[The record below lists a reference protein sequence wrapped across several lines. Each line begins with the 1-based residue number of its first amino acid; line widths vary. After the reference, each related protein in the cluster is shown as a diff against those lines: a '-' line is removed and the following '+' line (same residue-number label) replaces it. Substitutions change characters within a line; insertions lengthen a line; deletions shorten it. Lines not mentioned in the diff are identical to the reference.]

1 MTSETVSWT
10 ALRDLPATWEES
22 ISDELS
28 ALRDVWSEQ
37 AQELGES
44 QALAE
49 FNARLAREW
58 AIETGILEQLYTI
71 DEGVSRLLIEQ
82 GLHSSL
88 IPHGTTDQDP
98 EYVMALVK
106 DQHRVV
112 DWLFDF
118 VRAEREVSTTFIKE
132 MHQLMTRHQDTT
144 SATDSLGRSVKVELT
159 SGDWRT
165 LPTKINRMGDG
176 EYVCCPPEQIGPVMT
191 DLVRM
196 SQAHFAEKVP
206 AEVEAAWLHHRF
218 TEVHP
223 FQDGNG
229 RVARALAT
237 LAFLREGFFPLV
249 IRRIDREEYLQALYY
264 ADAGDL
270 SHLVDL
276 FTRLQKRAFVA
287 ALGLSREVLHEKAG
301 LADIVAAAA
310 DRLQEKALE
319 HERRMSEVFGI
330 AGKLLSL
337 AEKQFQGA
345 ANMIHQSVSNI
356 DKDFRAWSNSASNDS
371 ERDDY
376 FRFQI
381 IAAAKQLGYFANTR
395 TYRAWCRLSIVTEAQ
410 TDIIV
415 SLHCVGSEFK
425 GVMVASALSYRRER
439 TGEDATAVSDIETLS
454 SEPFLFNYNNIPAAV
469 ETRFGKW
476 LDEAVTLG
484 LDKWRRSL

>member
-1 MTSETVSWT
+1 MTSESVSWT
-10 ALRDLPATWEES
+10 GLRDLPARWEES

-28 ALRDVWSEQ
+28 ALRDVWFEQ
-37 AQELGES
+37 AKELGES
-44 QALAE
+44 QALAD

-82 GLHSSL
+82 GLHASL

-106 DQHRVV
+106 DQHQVV

-118 VRAEREVSTTFIKE
+118 VRSERDVSTTFIKE

-159 SGDWRT
+159 RGDWRT
-165 LPTKINRMGDG
+165 QSTKITRMGDG
-176 EYVCCPPEQIGPVMT
+176 EYVCCPPEQIGPVMS

-270 SHLVDL
+270 SHLVAL
-276 FTRLQKRAFVA
+276 FTRFQKRAFVA

-310 DRLQEKALE
+310 DRLQEKVLE
-319 HERRMSEVFGI
+319 QERRMSEVFGV
-330 AGKLLSL
+330 ADRLLSL
-337 AEKQFQGA
+337 TEEQFKGTA
-345 ANMIHQSVSNI
+345 DLINKMVSEI
-356 DKDFRAWSNSASNDS
+356 DNNFRAWCNSASNNTDQDS
-371 ERDDY
+371 Y

-381 IAAAKQLGYFANTR
+381 IEAAKQMGYFANTR
-395 TYRAWCRLSIVTEAQ
+395 TYRAWCRLSVLTETQ
-410 TDIIV
+410 TDIIL
-415 SLHCVGSEFK
+415 SIHCVGSEFK
-425 GVMVASALSYRRER
+425 GVMVCSALSYRRER
-439 TGEDATAVSDIETLS
+439 TGEDTNTVSDIETLS
-454 SEPFLFNYNNIPAAV
+454 SEPFLFNYNNVPAAV

-476 LDEAVTLG
+476 LDQAVTLG